1 MKDEG
6 REEEVIKYELK
17 EERRDKGGVGGEVE
31 KSRR

>member
-17 EERRDKGGVGGEVE
+17 EERRDKGGGGEVE
-31 KSRR
+31 KK